1 MARAQGDAAVR
12 RHLRLHPPRPAV
24 VVGELEH
31 GLQVRDRVV
40 FRIFVVLR
48 VVIGII
54 LGAVEV
60 RTRRAPELGDLVQ
73 HVEDRDA
80 GSDFQLPPASDSSSN
95 EAAEFLLGKREL
107 LKGRRRRELG
117 RVRER
122 ADLGRFLGRLARAV
136 VVVADS
142 TVKNNFADSAVDGVK
157 ERVESDAG
165 ADRDRAA
172 RDATEEGRVKDP

>member
-1 MARAQGDAAVR
+1 M
-12 RHLRLHPPRPAV
+12 
-24 VVGELEH
+24 
-31 GLQVRDRVV
+31 
-40 FRIFVVLR
+40 
-48 VVIGII
+48 
-54 LGAVEV
+54 
-60 RTRRAPELGDLVQ
+60 
-73 HVEDRDA
+73 
-80 GSDFQLPPASDSSSN
+80 
-95 EAAEFLLGKREL
+95 LGKREL